1 MDPITRAV
9 LLSWNWQ
16 IEVIV
21 VLVVMATLYTR
32 GWWRLR
38 RRTGVALDR
47 RSSRSR
53 SRLAVRW
60 RLLSYW
66 IGLFF
71 VVLALLSPIDPLGQ
85 QLFFM
90 HMIQHLLLIMLAPP
104 LLLIANPMPFVLW
117 GLPDGLRFRVGYF
130 LAWLLR
136 KDAPFR
142 RGLLF
147 TTNPGFLWMFWV
159 IALFAWHDE
168 TLYNAALELEWVHDA
183 EHLSF
188 FLSSMLL
195 WWNVTNAGPR
205 IHKKIS
211 LLARIGLLIATVPPN
226 MLLGVILSFSDP
238 IYSYYETVPRLWD
251 IGLKADQ
258 QIGGVIMWV
267 PGSMMYLIAALIL
280 IARLLSGE
288 EQKKRGRA
296 VVKTAVSTTPS
307 SKPSQEPS

>member
-1 MDPITRAV
+1 MDPVTRAV

-16 IEVIV
+16 IEVII
-21 VLVVMATLYTR
+21 VLLISGTLFTR

-38 RRTGVALDR
+38 RRTFR
-47 RSSRSR
+47 RVNLVRYQSRW
-53 SRLAVRW
+53 RLAVRW
-60 RLLSYW
+60 RLVSYW
-66 IGLFF
+66 VGLLFIT
-71 VVLALLSPIDPLGQ
+71 LALLSPIDPLGQ

-117 GLPDGLRFRVGYF
+117 GLPDGLRLRVGRF

-142 RGLLF
+142 KTLLF
-147 TTNPGFLWMFWV
+147 LTTPGLLWMFWV
-159 IALFAWHDE
+159 IALFAWHDPG
-168 TLYNAALELEWVHDA
+168 LYNAALEVGWVHDA
-183 EHLSF
+183 EHLTF

-205 IHKKIS
+205 VHKKIS
-211 LLARIGLLIATVPPN
+211 LLGRIGLLIATVPPN
-226 MLLGVILSFSDP
+226 MLLGVILSFAEP
-238 IYSYYETVPRLWD
+238 IYTYYESVPRLWG
-251 IGLKADQ
+251 IGIKTDQ

-267 PGSMMYLIAALIL
+267 PGSMMYVLAALVL

-288 EQKKRGRA
+288 EQ
-296 VVKTAVSTTPS
+296 VKLTRRVQPTAVSTKDAQAS
-307 SKPSQEPS
+307 

>member
-16 IEVIV
+16 IDVII
-21 VLVVMATLYTR
+21 VLVVMGTLYTR

-38 RRTGVALDR
+38 RRT
-47 RSSRSR
+47 RSKIQSLEKSKQRW
-53 SRLAVRW
+53 RLAVRW
-60 RLLSYW
+60 RLISYW
-66 IGLFF
+66 VGMIFII
-71 VVLALLSPIDPLGQ
+71 LALLSPIDPLGQ

-117 GLPDGLRFRVGYF
+117 GLPDGLRLRVGYF

-142 RGLLF
+142 KGLLF
-147 TTNPGFLWMFWV
+147 VTNPGILWMLWV
-159 IALFAWHDE
+159 IALFAWHDPG
-168 TLYNAALELEWVHDA
+168 LYNAALEIEWVHSL

-188 FLSSMLL
+188 FITSILL

-205 IHKKIS
+205 IHKRIS
-211 LLARIGLLIATVPPN
+211 LLARIGLLIAAVPPN
-226 MLLGVILSFSDP
+226 MLLGVVLSFANP
-238 IYSYYETVPRLWD
+238 IYAYYETVPRLWN
-251 IGLKADQ
+251 ITLQSDQ

-267 PGSMMYLIAALIL
+267 PGSMMYVIAALIL

-288 EQKKRGRA
+288 EQQKVTRRPVPPVQNEKEG
-296 VVKTAVSTTPS
+296 
-307 SKPSQEPS
+307 